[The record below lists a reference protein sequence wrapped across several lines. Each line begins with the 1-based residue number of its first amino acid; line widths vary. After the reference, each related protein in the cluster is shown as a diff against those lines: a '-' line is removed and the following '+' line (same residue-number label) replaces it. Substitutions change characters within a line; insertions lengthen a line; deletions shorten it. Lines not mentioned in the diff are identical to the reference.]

1 MTPPIVQQ
9 PQTIILQ
16 ESVAP
21 AQHAN
26 DAVRLFKLTPAAP
39 LPLRNTRQPL
49 QFFVLSDIAALMLG
63 AALSWAATLL
73 ANKMLLG
80 RDAAALFAGDQIVHL
95 WHFSVIGVVLLLWL
109 NQRGHYRTRLP
120 FWMEIQNVVAGA
132 GLCILLDSFLQFATK
147 QDLSRL
153 WLVSS
158 WLFAAVAIIGL
169 RAIVRHALRRNGTWE
184 IRTLVIGSGATAHDA
199 KAALA
204 SETQLGYRIVGQ
216 VRNLAEQLRDA
227 QGSWTRLC
235 NWHNADFVLIALDGV
250 ELQSSADL
258 LTNLTRERVPFAIS
272 PPLRGVPLLG
282 MEAQYFFN
290 HDVMLLTRCNRL
302 EEAFPRFL
310 KRAFDVVVSGTAL
323 LALAPL
329 FITVAL
335 MVRRDGGAAFYSD
348 ERIGADGRLFGC
360 MKFRSMIV
368 NAKQVLDQY
377 LVGNPEAAEEWR
389 RDQKL
394 RHDPRITKIG
404 TFIRK
409 TSVDE
414 LPQLWN
420 VLKGDMSLVGP
431 RPMMAN
437 QAEMYGADVTLY
449 QQVRPGITGLW
460 QVSGRNE
467 LSFEKRVELDRW
479 YVSNWTLWHDIAIL
493 FKTVPVLL
501 FRKGAY

>member
-1 MTPPIVQQ
+1 M
-9 PQTIILQ
+9 
-16 ESVAP
+16 A
-21 AQHAN
+21 
-26 DAVRLFKLTPAAP
+26 
-39 LPLRNTRQPL
+39 
-49 QFFVLSDIAALMLG
+49 G
-63 AALSWAATLL
+63 AAVSWVTTLF
-73 ANKMLLG
+73 ANQVLLE
-80 RDAAALFAGDQIVHL
+80 RDAAALFQGDQIVHL
-95 WHFSVIGVVLLLWL
+95 GHFSALGVVLLLWF

-158 WLFAAVAIIGL
+158 WLFAAVAIISL
-169 RAIVRHALRRNGTWE
+169 RSIVRKTLRRDGSWD

-204 SETQLGYRIVGQ
+204 SEAQLGYRITGQ
-216 VRNLAEQLRDA
+216 VRDLAEQLQDA
-227 QGSWTRLC
+227 QRSWTRLC
-235 NWHNADFVLIALDGV
+235 NWHNADFVLIALDGI
-250 ELQSSADL
+250 ELQNNADL
-258 LTNLTRERVPFAIS
+258 LTNLTRERVPFAII

-302 EEAFPRFL
+302 EEVFPRCV
-310 KRAFDVVVSGTAL
+310 KRAFDIVVAGAAL
-323 LALAPL
+323 VTLAPL
-329 FITVAL
+329 FIAVAL
-335 MVRRDGGAAFYSD
+335 LVRRDGGAAFYSD
-348 ERIGADGRLFGC
+348 ARIGVDGKLFGC
-360 MKFRSMIV
+360 LKFRSMIA

-377 LVGNPEAAEEWR
+377 LVTNPEAAEEWQ

-394 RHDPRITKIG
+394 RNDPRITKIG
-404 TFIRK
+404 AFIRK
-409 TSVDE
+409 TSIDE

-431 RPMMAN
+431 RPMMEN
-437 QAEMYGADVTLY
+437 QAELYGADVALY

-467 LSFEKRVELDRW
+467 LSFERRVELDRW